1 MSKPTD
7 TEIENRFRYH
17 KPDAKRVEQHSTVT
31 EVLIETAKKI
41 RDLTPPGR
49 GQAVAL
55 TKLEEARMWANQAIA
70 TATVPEP

>member
-7 TEIENRFRYH
+7 AEIENRFRYH
-17 KPDAKRVEQHSTVT
+17 KPDADRVTRHATVT

-41 RDLTPPGR
+41 RDLTPAGR

-55 TKLEEARMWANQAIA
+55 TKLEEARMWANMAIA